1 MQELYSILAM
11 RSGLSGQAAIK
22 ASTGRMEASVKET
35 ANTLFAAADM
45 TRVAAIMLWTLLA
58 LVKRR
63 VEDLLRLDKV
73 LTGFMKVWQ
82 NRAAAEASALLCDV
96 MVRCAAAIPVLSH
109 AGKRSKP
116 LMRGLSDAP
125 GADHLLPSL

>member
-1 MQELYSILAM
+1 MQELFSILAM
-11 RSGLSGQAAIK
+11 RSGLAGQAAIK
-22 ASTGRMEASVKET
+22 APTSRMEASVKET
-35 ANTLFAAADM
+35 AGIFFAAADM

-82 NRAAAEASALLCDV
+82 TRAASEASALLCDA
-96 MVRCAAAIPVLSH
+96 MVRCVTTMFLCSR
-109 AGKRSKP
+109 AGERSRA
-116 LMRGLSDAP
+116 LMRELSDVP
-125 GADHLLPSL
+125 VADHLLPSL